1 MMKKTQ
7 WWQKYVLIVC
17 IFAFVALLGFMILNT
32 FVWKSFETRQISAI
46 NEKAALQEK
55 LEDAKKADALI
66 EQLTKQIEKL
76 IGGNEGE
83 KEKLSKGIDIPDLL
97 RELEKASIKSGF
109 EVSGIELDGTG
120 NYVKRP
126 AISVST
132 SEGTVNIYN
141 IGLSMN
147 VNGTYEAMQTFIKS
161 FEDSGYYVTVQSI
174 EVDRQDTLI
183 NQDIVGSIRIVIYS
197 STSGGIK
204 AGEIGQIVE
213 NNTEKTDEKTDEKV
227 ENTSDIIES
236 NTSENTSDITESSTS
251 ENNTAESNVS
261 ENNTS
266 ENNTSE
272 NNTAESNTSES
283 TSTGAD
289 VSEIL
294 NG

>member
-266 ENNTSE
+266 ENNT
-272 NNTAESNTSES
+272 AESNTSES